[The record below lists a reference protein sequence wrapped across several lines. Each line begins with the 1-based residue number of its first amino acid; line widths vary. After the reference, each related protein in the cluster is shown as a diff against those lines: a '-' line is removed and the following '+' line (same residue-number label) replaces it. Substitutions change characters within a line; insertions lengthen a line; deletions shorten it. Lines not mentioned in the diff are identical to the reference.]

1 MWRWWFW
8 LAESNTCDT
17 ACCAALPCIFSHTL
31 DAKRNVIWREKGSIW
46 RTATLSWSNG
56 DHLSLPSERRRIRRY
71 DTTGCLHRK
80 QRAMTVAGFF
90 LNRNEGHLS
99 NTGQAALSPHHQC
112 QKIRHRKLECGPDW
126 VWYPL
131 IQKATLKN
139 IAANELWVAELKC
152 FPWMALTVA
161 RGTSQFLLQGSL
173 CLDLL
178 HDWLLSISWHQ
189 SAPLGCLQ
197 QSPQWWRK
205 WQRVL
210 TDQNQTPRSLWPD
223 ANAQIV
229 LVTPAQWHAHTNSM
243 YVPVN

>member
-1 MWRWWFW
+1 MLF
-8 LAESNTCDT
+8 EEKK
-17 ACCAALPCIFSHTL
+17 AAYGAPRLS
-31 DAKRNVIWREKGSIW
+31 VGV
-46 RTATLSWSNG
+46 TATIYPC
-56 DHLSLPSERRRIRRY
+56 HLRGGESADMTRQVVSTENRGLWQSL
-71 DTTGCLHRK
+71 G
-80 QRAMTVAGFF
+80 V
-90 LNRNEGHLS
+90 LNRNKGHLS
-99 NTGQAALSPHHQC
+99 NTGQAALSRRHQC

-152 FPWMALTVA
+152 FPWMVLTVV
-161 RGTSQFLLQGSL
+161 RGASQFLLQGSL